1 MDEDNGGTIEIEEL
15 EKAYKAMRELA
26 IGIESGNPK
35 EELFEF
41 ILANEKEKQ
50 SLKIAKDLDDEKISE
65 ILTKIDQDNNGSCDY
80 SEFLAHALTED
91 HLSEENINAFFK
103 AITPIAYEQELAE
116 GEEDYMNAEHLQQF
130 FLRSNKVF
138 KIEKIKEMMDQCETH
153 CQLQGFNSEAKVTFD
168 IFFKFMTSFLSKS
181 Q

>member
-65 ILTKIDQDNNGSCDY
+65 ILTKID
-80 SEFLAHALTED
+80 
-91 HLSEENINAFFK
+91 
-103 AITPIAYEQELAE
+103 
-116 GEEDYMNAEHLQQF
+116 
-130 FLRSNKVF
+130 
-138 KIEKIKEMMDQCETH
+138 
-153 CQLQGFNSEAKVTFD
+153 
-168 IFFKFMTSFLSKS
+168 
-181 Q
+181 